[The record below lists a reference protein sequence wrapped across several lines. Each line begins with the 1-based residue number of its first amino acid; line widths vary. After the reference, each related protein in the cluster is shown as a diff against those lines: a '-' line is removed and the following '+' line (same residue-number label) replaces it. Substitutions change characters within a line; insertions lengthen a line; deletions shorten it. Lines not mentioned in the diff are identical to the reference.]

1 MSAQEVETPQD
12 ESVRE
17 RLLVSASRLFAQK
30 GYAAT
35 TVREIVEAAGVTK
48 PVLYYYFGNKE
59 GIYLA
64 LMGEALFHVH
74 ELAAQAVEADG
85 SARQRLERLFDR
97 TFTLILEHLDVVRV
111 MDSIYYG
118 PPQGA
123 PYFDFEVFHRE
134 FEGVVRSLVE
144 TGIGSGEFRSA
155 DVESVSWALIGALEI
170 AKGIHL
176 CHPER
181 CRGREGLLQILDV
194 VFHGV
199 LVPTSVDKET
209 RS

>member
-1 MSAQEVETPQD
+1 MSSPDNDLPQD

-30 GYAAT
+30 GYAGT
-35 TVREIVEAAGVTK
+35 TVREIVDAAGVTK

-64 LMGEALFHVH
+64 LMKEALFHVH

-144 TGIGSGEFRSA
+144 AGIQSGEFRPS

-170 AKGIHL
+170 AKGIVRRAIDRFPL
-176 CHPER
+176 RAKLLRDALLLFLER
-181 CRGREGLLQILDV
+181 LLTKRP
-194 VFHGV
+194 G
-199 LVPTSVDKET
+199 
-209 RS
+209 

>member
-30 GYAAT
+30 GYSAT
-35 TVREIVEAAGVTK
+35 TVREIVDAVGVTK

-97 TFTLILEHLDVVRV
+97 TFALILEHLDVVRV

-123 PYFDFEVFHRE
+123 PFFDFEVFHRE

-144 TGIGSGEFRSA
+144 AGIQSGELRSA
-155 DVESVSWALIGALEI
+155 DVEAVSYALIGALEI

-181 CRGREGLLQILDV
+181 CRGREGLQQILDV

-199 LVPTSVDKET
+199 LAPTSFDKET